1 MSGLDGWLG
10 FHKSA
15 AASACKRQCHPT
27 DQIERICKKFA
38 EFESA
43 KELFGALSSRMIA
56 DACPA
61 NCLPGEPAM
70 RGPDDNSP
78 EWNPDE
84 PGESSALVAPIG
96 RGGSLYE
103 NNDSPVCFLANEL
116 VISAPTFPPN
126 QPFCARNAIAADAA
140 AANSVALGHVA
151 GAVGKHCYLRPP
163 LNGRK
168 RVGDDRTRLATRGR

>member
-1 MSGLDGWLG
+1 MARVSQVGCCD
-10 FHKSA
+10 
-15 AASACKRQCHPT
+15 ACKRQCHPT

-84 PGESSALVAPIG
+84 PGRRRWWRPL
-96 RGGSLYE
+96 GGE
-103 NNDSPVCFLANEL
+103 V
-116 VISAPTFPPN
+116 
-126 QPFCARNAIAADAA
+126 R
-140 AANSVALGHVA
+140 SVKTTIPQFAF
-151 GAVGKHCYLRPP
+151 
-163 LNGRK
+163 
-168 RVGDDRTRLATRGR
+168 